1 MVWTDVTWGTPAGD
15 RSERGAEAVAGPGRI
30 LRPQLN
36 GERAWMPTGPLVR
49 EPLPAFRD
57 DQSPTRDQTALYTTR
72 LRDVVLESRVSPRCT
87 QARSTHTRRHVGKR
101 RGSGDCARVVD
112 RRWWAGTGGCG
123 LTPVAMS
130 VTILVLTNRHAS
142 RGRFGISDSFPT
154 CIIAVPS
161 CESADP
167 RFLNVNGGPCQAG
180 CPELVQG
187 NVRRMATGHEHACRN
202 GA

>member
-72 LRDVVLESRVSPRCT
+72 LRCVVYESRVSPRCT
-87 QARSTHTRRHVGKR
+87 QARSTQTRRHVGKR
-101 RGSGDCARVVD
+101 RGSGDCARAPD
-112 RRWWAGTGGCG
+112 RRWRAGTGGAWVDPPSRCPLRILFL
-123 LTPVAMS
+123 LTGMRHLAGSGFPIPSQHTSSPYRPARAW
-130 VTILVLTNRHAS
+130 THAS
-142 RGRFGISDSFPT
+142 
-154 CIIAVPS
+154 
-161 CESADP
+161 
-167 RFLNVNGGPCQAG
+167 
-180 CPELVQG
+180 
-187 NVRRMATGHEHACRN
+187 
-202 GA
+202 